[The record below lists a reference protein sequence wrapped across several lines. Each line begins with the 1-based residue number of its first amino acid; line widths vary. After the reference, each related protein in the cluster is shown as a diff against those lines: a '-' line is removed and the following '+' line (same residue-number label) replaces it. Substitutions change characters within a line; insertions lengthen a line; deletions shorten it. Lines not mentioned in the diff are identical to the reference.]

1 MKNKS
6 LYTKVCPSC
15 GKTFRTDNENT
26 ERCSSCVKKEQAAI
40 APPLEKKKK
49 VRKASSTWD
58 IPLAEFCRAL
68 TRYNDRC
75 GTCYTY
81 GQMTHAIDSGRIS
94 RKEFL
99 RY

>member
-1 MKNKS
+1 MKNKN

-15 GKTFRTDNENT
+15 GKTFT
-26 ERCSSCVKKEQAAI
+26 ERCSSCVKKEQVAI

-49 VRKASSTWD
+49 MRKASPTWD

-68 TRYNDRC
+68 TRYNDRHS
-75 GTCYTY
+75 TCHTY

-99 RY
+99 RR